1 MKQSNKT
8 TIKILTVGVY
18 DLLHIG
24 HILLFK
30 KAKSLGDKL
39 IVAVQD
45 ADFIKKYKPEA
56 DIINSTDERMFAVS
70 SIKYVDNVII
80 YKSVDNIIKEVDF
93 DIFVKGPDQNHQG
106 FQEAIKWCEQNRK
119 KIVTIPRTENISS
132 SLLRTYINNNERN
145 DDF

>member
-106 FQEAIKWCEQNRK
+106 FQETIKWCEQNHK

-132 SLLRTYINNNERN
+132 SLLRTYIKNNEKK
-145 DDF
+145 